1 MVPRKYWI
9 QLRRLLMQII
19 SNNKAVV
26 VRVVV
31 SLLLLKL
38 LMVLL
43 MVMFQIM
50 PTSFLQAI
58 TCMLLNMG
66 MRISQWTTSS
76 AKVKIMQIAT
86 TTVTAVAVAADGLAK
101 FLVGIINSANNNNA
115 KTPPSMAQGASI
127 GAVGGNT
134 NALCL
139 PPPPL
144 RVGCRR
150 CKGGRTSWHAPH
162 SCTPCRQN
170 DRTWRSSIPAS

>member
-1 MVPRKYWI
+1 
-9 QLRRLLMQII
+9 MQII
-19 SNNKAVV
+19 SNNKAVL

-101 FLVGIINSANNNNA
+101 FLVGIRIVPTTT
-115 KTPPSMAQGASI
+115 TP
-127 GAVGGNT
+127 
-134 NALCL
+134 
-139 PPPPL
+139 
-144 RVGCRR
+144 RR
-150 CKGGRTSWHAPH
+150 HHQWRKGH
-162 SCTPCRQN
+162 Q
-170 DRTWRSSIPAS
+170 